1 MRLEMRK
8 IGMRAKPF
16 TCQLE
21 RIELEGLVSRVGS
34 KLYLLEGHLHG
45 VLSVPCALSGTIF
58 DKPISQDLRLL
69 ISDGIYKPA
78 KAQEPIYLENGF
90 CMETMDV
97 VESLDGCIDLEAL
110 LDSEMQSIQADYHYL
125 PNS

>member
-1 MRLEMRK
+1 MKK
-8 IGMRAKPF
+8 IGTHAKPF
-16 TCQLE
+16 TCHLD
-21 RIELEGLVSRVGS
+21 RMELEGQVSRVGS
-34 KLYLLEGHLHG
+34 KLYLVEGRLHG
-45 VLSVPCALSGTIF
+45 VLSVSCALSGTIF

-69 ISDGIYKPA
+69 VFDGIYKPT
-78 KAQEPIYLENGF
+78 KAQEPIYLENGL

-110 LDSEMQSIQADYHYL
+110 LDSEVQSIQADYHYL